1 MKNEYK
7 EIENQLRKSLELWS
21 DVMTESNQHGWGVEL
36 DFTDIDV
43 FNVVNIMNSICCN
56 IAIKNGYITNVG
68 VGHTELKRVEMR
80 EKIMN
85 VIGHSK
91 QSASLNHEDST
102 LKGGISSQSW
112 NKCKASSQ

>member
-43 FNVVNIMNSICCN
+43 FNAVNIMNSVCCN
-56 IAIKNGYITNVG
+56 IAIKNGYITNEKEAYEVG
-68 VGHTELKRVEMR
+68 INVKHLLNESFGIDLNELKEKNIVET
-80 EKIMN
+80 EKN
-85 VIGHSK
+85 
-91 QSASLNHEDST
+91 
-102 LKGGISSQSW
+102 
-112 NKCKASSQ
+112 